1 MIDEKKLIEKTE
13 HYIKRYLEPPYGRE
27 IEGTVELL
35 KEVKDVLSEQP
46 KAGAWIPCGEKLP
59 KLGADVEVTT
69 DIRDRSIGYYAD
81 GFWWDSIDGDRIDV
95 IAWKEPSD
103 PWEGEYK

>member
-1 MIDEKKLIEKTE
+1 M
-13 HYIKRYLEPPYGRE
+13 
-27 IEGTVELL
+27 
-35 KEVKDVLSEQP
+35 LSEQP

-95 IAWKEPSD
+95 IAWKEPSE
-103 PWEGEYK
+103 PWEGE